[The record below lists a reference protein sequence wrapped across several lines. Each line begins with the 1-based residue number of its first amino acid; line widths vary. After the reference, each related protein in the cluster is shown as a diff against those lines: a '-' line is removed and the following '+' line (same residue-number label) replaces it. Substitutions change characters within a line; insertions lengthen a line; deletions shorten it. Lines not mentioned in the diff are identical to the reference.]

1 MSSHPFTRLGLRVI
15 PFLVCLG
22 AAAQDASQAPAAP
35 PASSAPPTF
44 SIGSIN
50 VSGTVDGYYSFNN
63 NHPASRVNTQHNFDA
78 SANSFDLNFAKLRL
92 EMAPDP
98 VGFVFDFGFGTG
110 MEIFSAGEP
119 GNPNVAGFART
130 TAVSDSVV
138 SNTFLNHIAQGYL
151 TVKPK
156 GWGGV
161 QMDFGKFY
169 TFSGAELTETY
180 LNWNYSRALLY
191 TNGPFYHFGARFS
204 APVGSHFVGGLQ
216 LVNGWNNVFDN
227 NSGKTMG
234 LNGALTFSKFVWAS
248 SYYFGPENSAVDSA
262 TGFFIHGAGKGFRNY
277 FDTNA
282 TVTPSDKF
290 AFYANYAYGRNNFDP
305 ASSAFGKSADWHA
318 FAVAAKIGSRK
329 LYFAPRWEIYKDSDG
344 FITGAKQNI
353 KEFTGTLN
361 YEFVPGIMTKFEY
374 RRDYSDVAYFATGSS
389 GFKKN
394 QDTALVGLVMY
405 FPLPK

>member
-1 MSSHPFTRLGLRVI
+1 M
-15 PFLVCLG
+15 
-22 AAAQDASQAPAAP
+22 
-35 PASSAPPTF
+35 
-44 SIGSIN
+44 
-50 VSGTVDGYYSFNN
+50 SGTVDGYFSFNN
-63 NHPASRVNTQHNFDA
+63 NHPASRVNTLHNFDA
-78 SANSFDLNFAKLRL
+78 SANSFDLNFAKMRL

-130 TAVSDSVV
+130 TKPGLGNSVV
-138 SNTFLNHIAQGYL
+138 SNTFLNHVAQGYL
-151 TVKPK
+151 SVKPK

-169 TFSGAELTETY
+169 TFAGAELTETY
-180 LNWNYSRALLY
+180 VNWNYSRALLY
-191 TNGPFYHFGARFS
+191 TNGPFYHFGARFTK
-204 APVGSHFVGGLQ
+204 PIGSHFTGGVQ

-227 NSGKTMG
+227 NSGKTVG
-234 LNGALTFSKFVWAS
+234 LTSALTFSKVAWAS
-248 SYYFGPENSAVDSA
+248 SYYFGPENSAVDFE
-262 TGFFIHGAGKGFRNY
+262 TGNFINGAGKGFRNY
-277 FDTNA
+277 FDTNV

-290 AFYANYAYGRNNFDP
+290 AFYVNYAYGRNNSQP
-305 ASSAFGKSADWHA
+305 ANITADWHA
-318 FAVAAKIGSRK
+318 FAVAGKIGTRK
-329 LYFAPRWEIYKDSDG
+329 LYFAPRWEIYKDNDG
-344 FITGAKQNI
+344 FITGAKQKI

-374 RRDYSDVAYFATGSS
+374 RRDWSDVAYFATGST
-389 GFKKN
+389 GFRKN

>member
-1 MSSHPFTRLGLRVI
+1 LGSC
-15 PFLVCLG
+15 FLTIASLGFAQDQPAG
-22 AAAQDASQAPAAP
+22 AAAPAPTTA
-35 PASSAPPTF
+35 PTF
-44 SIGSIN
+44 AIGPIN
-50 VSGTVDGYYSFNN
+50 VSGTIDGYYSFNN

-78 SANSFDLNFAKLRL
+78 SANSFDLNFAKMKL

-130 TAVSDSVV
+130 TAFSNSVV

-169 TFSGAELTETY
+169 TFAGAELTETY
-180 LNWNYSRALLY
+180 ANWNYSRALLY
-191 TNGPFYHFGARFS
+191 TNGPFYHFGGRFS
-204 APVGSHFVGGLQ
+204 IPVGKPFVGGVQ
-216 LVNGWNNVFDN
+216 VVNGWNNVFDN

-234 LNGALTFSKFVWAS
+234 LTSALTFGKFVWAS
-248 SYYFGPENSAVDSA
+248 SYYFGPENSAIDANGNFV
-262 TGFFIHGAGKGFRNY
+262 HGAGKGFRNY
-277 FDTNA
+277 FDTNV
-282 TVTPSDKF
+282 TVTPSDKI
-290 AFYANYAYGRNNFDP
+290 AFYVNYAYGRNNSQP
-305 ASSAFGKSADWHA
+305 ADVTADWHA
-318 FAVAAKIGSRK
+318 FAIAGKIGSRK
-329 LYFAPRWEIYKDSDG
+329 LYFAPRWEIYKDNDG

-374 RRDYSDVAYFATGSS
+374 RRDYSDVAYFATGNT
-389 GFKKN
+389 GFRKN
-394 QDTALVGLVMY
+394 QDTALIGLVMY

>member
-1 MSSHPFTRLGLRVI
+1 MNKIRLCAAS
-15 PFLVCLG
+15 CLL
-22 AAAQDASQAPAAP
+22 AASTVVFAQAPAPA
-35 PASSAPPTF
+35 PASTPTAF
-44 SIGSIN
+44 SIGSISL
-50 VSGTVDGYYSFNN
+50 SGTVDGYFSFNN
-63 NHPASRVNTQHNFDA
+63 NHPASRVNTLHNFDA
-78 SANSFDLNFAKLRL
+78 SANSFDLNFAKMRL

-119 GNPNVAGFART
+119 GNPNIAGFART
-130 TAVSDSVV
+130 TAYSNSVV
-138 SNTFLNHIAQGYL
+138 SNTFLNHVAQGYL
-151 TVKPK
+151 SVKPK

-169 TFSGAELTETY
+169 TFAGAELTETY
-180 LNWNYSRALLY
+180 VNWNYSRALLY

-204 APVGSHFVGGLQ
+204 KPMGSHFTAGVQ

-227 NSGKTMG
+227 NSGKTVG
-234 LNGALTFSKFVWAS
+234 LTSAVTFGKVAWAS
-248 SYYFGPENSAVDSA
+248 SYYFGPENSAVNPA
-262 TGFFIHGAGKGFRNY
+262 TGNFITGAGKGFRNY
-277 FDTNA
+277 FDTNV

-290 AFYANYAYGRNNFDP
+290 AFYVNYAYGRNNSQP
-305 ASSAFGKSADWHA
+305 VNVTADWHA
-318 FAVAAKIGSRK
+318 FAVAGKIGTRK
-329 LYFAPRWEIYKDSDG
+329 LYFAPRWELYKDNDG

-374 RRDYSDVAYFATGSS
+374 RRDWSDVAYFATGSA
-389 GFKKN
+389 GFRKN